1 MARKKLT
8 DEERRALARTKFS
21 RTGLSIRKWARQF
34 GVSERLVT
42 EVLAGRRKGVRGQS
56 HKIAVA
62 LGLKD
67 GVIVP
72 EGMDP
77 ITAIRMGEEAAR
89 S

>member
-1 MARKKLT
+1 MAQRKLT
-8 DEERRALARTKFS
+8 DEERRAQARAKFS
-21 RTGLSIRKWARQF
+21 RTGLTIKKWAEDL
-34 GVSERLVT
+34 GVSDRLVT
-42 EVLAGRRKGVRGQS
+42 EVLAGRKKCLRGKS

-72 EGMDP
+72 EGTDP
-77 ITAIRMGEEAAR
+77 ITAIRMGEEVR

>member
-1 MARKKLT
+1 MAQKKLT
-8 DEERRALARTKFS
+8 DEERRARARALFS
-21 RTGLSIRKWARQF
+21 RTGYSIQKWAREA
-34 GVSERLVT
+34 GVNPRLVT

-62 LGLKD
+62 LGIKD

-72 EGMDP
+72 EGTDP
-77 ITAIRMGEEAAR
+77 ITAIRMGEKVR